1 MSVAI
6 GSLVFALL
14 TDQGTDTISAQK
26 GGSKMPVMHD
36 GALQVELVTQ
46 GLKFPTSMSF
56 VDDDDILVLQ
66 KNDGQVRLVSGGTL
80 MQKPILQ
87 GNVANGAEEGLL
99 GIATRTA
106 GNSTEAFIYLT
117 ENGTGKAVNR
127 IYKYNW
133 ENKSLENGTLVFD
146 LGTGPGPYHNG
157 GKVKVGPDGY
167 LYAITGDMT
176 DSWSV
181 LDNEGEGR
189 VDHRSAV
196 ARIERETGQ
205 APADN
210 PFYRQKGLDK
220 VFAYGI
226 RNSFG
231 MDFDPLTGN
240 LWITENGPDKYD
252 EIDIARQGFDSG
264 WDRLSGPLARSNVTA
279 ADLVMLDGAHYAD
292 PVFSWQ
298 LPVGVTDIAFF
309 DSNRLGEKYKD
320 NIFVGDVNNGNLYFF
335 QVNQNRTGLQLG
347 GNLSDLV
354 ADTYTEGNET
364 KTEAP
369 PLVAGEG
376 FGRIT
381 DIETGPDGYLYVLTY
396 EDGRIYR
403 IT

>member
-1 MSVAI
+1 MAI
-6 GSLVFALL
+6 GSLAFALL
-14 TDQGTDTISAQK
+14 SEQGADTISAQK
-26 GGSKMPVMHD
+26 GGRMPAMHD
-36 GALQVELVTQ
+36 GALRVELVAQ

-56 VDDDDILVLQ
+56 VDDGDILVLQ
-66 KNDGQVRLVSGGTL
+66 KNDGQVRLVSDGTL
-80 MQKPILQ
+80 MQQPVLQ
-87 GNVANGAEEGLL
+87 ANVASGAEEGLL
-99 GIATRTA
+99 GIATRTE

-117 ENGTGKAVNR
+117 ENDTGKAVNR
-127 IYKYNW
+127 IYKYDW
-133 ENKSLENGTLVFD
+133 DKKSLENGTLLFD
-146 LGTGPGPYHNG
+146 LGNGPGPYHNG
-157 GKVKVGPDGY
+157 GKVKIGPDGY

-189 VDHRSAV
+189 ADHRSAV
-196 ARIERETGQ
+196 ARIDRETGQ

-210 PFYRQKGLDK
+210 PFYNQKGFDK
-220 VFAYGI
+220 VYAYGI

-240 LWITENGPDKYD
+240 LWITENGPEKYD
-252 EIDIARQGFDSG
+252 EIDIAKPGFDSG
-264 WDRLSGPLARSNVTA
+264 WDRLTGPLARSNITA

-292 PVFSWQ
+292 PLFSWQ

-309 DSNRLGEKYKD
+309 DSDRLGEKYRD

-369 PLVAGEG
+369 PVVLGEG

-381 DIETGPDGYLYVLTY
+381 DIETGPDGYLYILTY